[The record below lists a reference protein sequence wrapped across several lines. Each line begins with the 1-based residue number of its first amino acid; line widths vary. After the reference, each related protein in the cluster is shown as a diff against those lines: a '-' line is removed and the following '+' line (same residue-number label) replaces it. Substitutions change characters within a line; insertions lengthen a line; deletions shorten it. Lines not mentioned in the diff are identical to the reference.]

1 MIILYAC
8 IDERKYTYLL
18 DNYLDICSKDLKVK
32 FYNSEDCKMH
42 NCLCREELFYDPDW
56 ITIML
61 LMSSR

>member
-42 NCLCREELFYDPDW
+42 NCLCREELFYDPD
-56 ITIML
+56 
-61 LMSSR
+61 